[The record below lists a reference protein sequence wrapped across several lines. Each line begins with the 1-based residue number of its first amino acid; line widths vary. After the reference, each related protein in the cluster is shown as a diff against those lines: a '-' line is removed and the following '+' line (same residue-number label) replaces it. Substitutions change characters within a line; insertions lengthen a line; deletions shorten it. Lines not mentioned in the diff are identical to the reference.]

1 MSGSVQ
7 EPFRAVLLGGGS
19 FGLPTF
25 RRILAGDVPGLEVAL
40 VVSSPDRPSG
50 RGLRTTA
57 TPVSQWARD
66 SGLPLWCTADVN
78 DAESLAAIA
87 QARAQV
93 LVIVSFGQKIG
104 EPLLAGMAAFN
115 LHGSLL
121 PAWRGAAPVQRAL
134 MSGER
139 DAGVSVIGIAPRMD
153 AGPVFAT
160 ASTLVGES
168 ENAGELHDRLAEIGA
183 EPMVCAL
190 RALVAR
196 MHAMPGASGADAMAS
211 LPVTVQDEA
220 RATRA
225 RKLSRAD
232 AFVDLSRAADDVRA
246 RINGLAPWPGCDAV
260 ICAAGSPDL
269 PVKLL
274 RARVAAV
281 GPVHAV
287 ADVGRVS
294 ARGAVT
300 CGEGEIEVLEAQV
313 PGGKVM
319 RLEDL
324 LRGRRMHS
332 CGDIWLRSAP
342 PAAPRST
349 GRANEA

>member
-19 FGLPTF
+19 FGIPTF
-25 RRILAGDVPGLEVAL
+25 RRILQGDVPGLEVAL

-57 TPVSQWARD
+57 TPVSQWAREA
-66 SGLPLWCTADVN
+66 GLPLWCTADVN
-78 DAESLAAIA
+78 DADSLARIA
-87 QARAQV
+87 AVRAQV
-93 LVIVSFGQKIG
+93 LVIVSFGQKVG

-139 DAGVSVIGIAPRMD
+139 DVGVSVIGIAPRMD

-160 ASTLVGES
+160 ASTRVHDA

-183 EPMVCAL
+183 EPMVQVL
-190 RALVAR
+190 RALVDR
-196 MHAMPGASGADAMAS
+196 MRAVPGTSGESAMAS
-211 LPVTVQDEA
+211 LPTTVQEES

-232 AFVDLSRAADDVRA
+232 AFVDLSLRADAVRA
-246 RINGLAPWPGCDAV
+246 RINGLAPWPGCDAS
-260 ICAAGSPDL
+260 ISSPGSPDV

-274 RARVAAV
+274 RARLAAA
-281 GPVHAV
+281 GPAHSAS
-287 ADVGRVS
+287 DVGRVS
-294 ARGAVT
+294 ARGAVR

-313 PGGKVM
+313 PGGKMM

-324 LRGRRMHS
+324 LRGRRLHAS
-332 CGDIWLRSAP
+332 GDIWLRSAP
-342 PAAPRST
+342 PPAP
-349 GRANEA
+349 

>member
-7 EPFRAVLLGGGS
+7 ETFRAVLLGGGS

-66 SGLPLWCTADVN
+66 VGLPLWCTANVN
-78 DAESLAAIA
+78 DTHSLARIA
-87 QARAQV
+87 QARAHV

-104 EPLLAGMAAFN
+104 EPLLAGLAAFN

-139 DAGVSVIGIAPRMD
+139 DVGVSVIGIAPRMD

-160 ASTLVGES
+160 ASTRVGDS
-168 ENAGELHDRLAEIGA
+168 ENAGELHDRLAKIGA
-183 EPMVCAL
+183 EPMVNTL
-190 RALVAR
+190 RSLVDR
-196 MHAMPGASGADAMAS
+196 MHAVPGASGASAMAS
-211 LPVTVQDEA
+211 LPVTVQEET

-232 AFVDLSRAADDVRA
+232 AFVDLSHAADAVRA
-246 RINGLAPWPGCDAV
+246 RINGLAPWPGCDAE
-260 ICAAGSPDL
+260 IRAPGSADM

-274 RARVAAV
+274 RARAIAD
-281 GPVHAV
+281 GPVHA
-287 ADVGRVS
+287 AGDIGRVS
-294 ARGAVT
+294 ARGTVT
-300 CGEGEIEVLEAQV
+300 CGAGEIEVLEAQV
-313 PGGKVM
+313 PGGKAM

-324 LRGRRMHS
+324 LRGRRMNAS
-332 CGDIWLRSAP
+332 GECWLRSAP
-342 PAAPRST
+342 PAGS
-349 GRANEA
+349 

>member
-1 MSGSVQ
+1 MSGIVQ

-25 RRILAGDVPGLEVAL
+25 RRIRAGEVAGLEVAL
-40 VVSSPDRPSG
+40 VVSAPDRPSG

-66 SGLPLWCTADVN
+66 AALPLWCTADVN
-78 DAESLAAIA
+78 GAESLARIA
-87 QARAQV
+87 EVRAHV

-139 DAGVSVIGIAPRMD
+139 DVGVSVIGIAPRMD

-160 ASTLVGES
+160 ASTQVGDS

-183 EPMVCAL
+183 EPMVCTL

-211 LPVTVQDEA
+211 LPVHVQDEA
-220 RATRA
+220 GATRA

-232 AFVDLSRAADDVRA
+232 AFVDFTLPADAVRA
-246 RINGLAPWPGCDAV
+246 RINGLSPWPGCDAA
-260 ICAAGSPDL
+260 ICAPGAEDV

-274 RARVAAV
+274 RARVVAEEPAHAA
-281 GPVHAV
+281 
-287 ADVGRVS
+287 
-294 ARGAVT
+294 
-300 CGEGEIEVLEAQV
+300 GEIGLVSDRGTVRCGAGEVEVLEAQV
-313 PGGKVM
+313 PGGKAM
-319 RLEDL
+319 RLADL
-324 LRGRRMHS
+324 MRGRRLHAS
-332 CGDIWLRSAP
+332 GVVTLRSAP
-342 PAAPRST
+342 PAAP
-349 GRANEA
+349 

>member
-1 MSGSVQ
+1 MSGIVQ

-25 RRILAGDVPGLEVAL
+25 RRILAGDVPGLEIAL
-40 VVSSPDRPSG
+40 VVSAPDRPSG

-57 TPVSQWARD
+57 TPVSQWARE
-66 SGLPLWCTADVN
+66 SGLPLVNTADVN
-78 DAESLAAIA
+78 GAESLARIA
-87 QARAQV
+87 QVRAQV

-104 EPLLAGMAAFN
+104 EPLLEGMAAFN

-139 DAGVSVIGIAPRMD
+139 EVGVSVIGIAPRMD

-160 ASTLVGES
+160 ASTQVGES

-183 EPMVCAL
+183 EPMVGTL

-196 MHAMPGASGADAMAS
+196 MRSMPGESGADAMAS
-211 LPVTVQDEA
+211 LPMQVQDEA
-220 RATRA
+220 AATRA

-232 AFVDLSRAADDVRA
+232 AFVDFTLTAAEVRA

-260 ICAAGSPDL
+260 LSAPGSADV

-274 RARVAAV
+274 RARVMPGTHAHAA
-281 GPVHAV
+281 GGA
-287 ADVGRVS
+287 GRIGE
-294 ARGAVT
+294 RGAVA
-300 CGEGEIEVLEAQV
+300 CGAGAIEVLEAQV
-313 PGGKVM
+313 PGGKAM

-324 LRGRRMHS
+324 LRGRRVPTSGEARM
-332 CGDIWLRSAP
+332 RSEP
-342 PAAPRST
+342 PPV
-349 GRANEA
+349 G

>member
-1 MSGSVQ
+1 MSRIVQ

-25 RRILAGDVPGLEVAL
+25 RRILAGDVPGLEIAL
-40 VVSSPDRPSG
+40 VVSAPDRPSG

-66 SGLPLWCTADVN
+66 AGLPLWCTADVN
-78 DAESLAAIA
+78 GADSLARIA
-87 QARAQV
+87 TVGAHV

-104 EPLLAGMAAFN
+104 EPLLAGVAAFN

-134 MSGER
+134 MAGER

-160 ASTLVGES
+160 ASTQVGDS

-183 EPMVCAL
+183 EPMVRTL

-211 LPVTVQDEA
+211 LPMQVQDEA
-220 RATRA
+220 GATRA

-232 AFVDLSRAADDVRA
+232 AFVDFTLPADAVRA

-260 ICAAGSPDL
+260 LMVPGSLDL

-274 RARVAAV
+274 RARVVPDAHACAA
-281 GPVHAV
+281 GDA
-287 ADVGRVS
+287 GRVGE
-294 ARGAVT
+294 RGAVT
-300 CGEGEIEVLEAQV
+300 CGVGAIEVLEAQV
-313 PGGKVM
+313 PGGKAM

-324 LRGRRMHS
+324 LRGRRVPTS
-332 CGDIWLRSAP
+332 GEARLRSVP
-342 PAAPRST
+342 PV
-349 GRANEA
+349 G